1 MSTHSLVETRR
12 KLSDRRL
19 KDEVVDIDRRK
30 GSRRAIIEEFRRR
43 IATRRKSGETVVGVE
58 RRENKGRRIE
68 DIEKVAELGRD

>member
-1 MSTHSLVETRR
+1 MSTHNLVETRR

-19 KDEVVDIDRRK
+19 KDEVVVIDRRE

-68 DIEKVAELGRD
+68 EIEKVADLGRD